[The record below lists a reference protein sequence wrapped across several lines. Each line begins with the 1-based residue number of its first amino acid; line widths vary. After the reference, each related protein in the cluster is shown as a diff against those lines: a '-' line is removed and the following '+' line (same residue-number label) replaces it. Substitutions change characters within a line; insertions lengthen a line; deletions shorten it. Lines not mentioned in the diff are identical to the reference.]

1 MTSERTVLGGPLSDS
16 SLAPALWRPE
26 RLGVES
32 AWYGHVPFAFWL
44 VAQARPSMI
53 VELGVHNGVSYSA
66 FCQAVDRLGLPT
78 RCFAVDTWKGDDHA
92 GHYGEEVLADL
103 TRFHE
108 RYRGFSTL
116 LRMTFDEAAATFTGK
131 CIDLLHID
139 GLHTYEAVRHDYETW
154 LPLLS
159 DNAIVLFH
167 DVNVRERGFGV
178 WRLWSE
184 LRARHPGFEF
194 LHGSGLGVLAPGTQ
208 TPPVISLL
216 SAVTDEAA
224 LANLRHCFSELGE
237 RWHAETWHV
246 SEISALARQVEVLR
260 RELELQ
266 SHRAETLGAELQ
278 TMKQKRDSLSSA
290 AVRDRTIIEHALWE
304 VQRQL
309 EQARAQLEHERMEH
323 GRQIETAQTHAEQLK
338 QARDAILHSTIWRA
352 LAPVRAVGD
361 LVPRGVRRPFHGTVA
376 PPAEPASV
384 LQPPVAALEPEHL
397 VQGPLEP
404 DVTPEDAA
412 NAAHPAPR
420 LLFISGEPETP
431 GHIYRVRR
439 AMEAASRAG
448 ASVCWVAADQ
458 VAQQPELAAGNLAVI
473 VWRARYKQELAAF
486 LEAARRGGSKIVLDI
501 DDLMFRPELAIT
513 ELVDGIR
520 SQGMVE
526 QDAQAHFS
534 DILHTVLSAD
544 LVTCPTAELAQQ
556 IREFQKPAQ
565 VIPNGFDEEQHRM
578 ARLLVRERDLAPGD
592 GLFRIGYAGGTRT
605 HQRDLEIAAPAIA
618 NFLGSHP
625 EARLVLFQTPDGTLP
640 LIDVDE
646 YPDLLTVSD
655 QIEWRSM
662 VPLDRLPEEIAR
674 FDINLA
680 PLEAGNPFCEAKSE
694 SQIL

>member
-1 MTSERTVLGGPLSDS
+1 M
-16 SLAPALWRPE
+16 
-26 RLGVES
+26 
-32 AWYGHVPFAFWL
+32 
-44 VAQARPSMI
+44 
-53 VELGVHNGVSYSA
+53 
-66 FCQAVDRLGLPT
+66 
-78 RCFAVDTWKGDDHA
+78 
-92 GHYGEEVLADL
+92 LADL
-103 TRFHE
+103 TQFHE

-139 GLHTYEAVRHDYETW
+139 GLHTYEAVRHNYETW

-194 LHGSGLGVLAPGTQ
+194 LHGSGLGGGTGTQ

-278 TMKQKRDSLSSA
+278 TMKQKRESLSSA

-431 GHIYRVRR
+431 DISTACGEPWRRPRERGHRYVGWRPIKWRNSRIRR
-439 AMEAASRAG
+439 GKSGGHRLAREVQAG
-448 ASVCWVAADQ
+448 ARGVSRGRAA
-458 VAQQPELAAGNLAVI
+458 
-473 VWRARYKQELAAF
+473 WREQDRP
-486 LEAARRGGSKIVLDI
+486 RHH
-501 DDLMFRPELAIT
+501 DLMFRPELAIT

-556 IREFQKPAQ
+556 IREFQKP
-565 VIPNGFDEEQHRM
+565 R
-578 ARLLVRERDLAPGD
+578 R
-592 GLFRIGYAGGTRT
+592 
-605 HQRDLEIAAPAIA
+605 
-618 NFLGSHP
+618 
-625 EARLVLFQTPDGTLP
+625 
-640 LIDVDE
+640 
-646 YPDLLTVSD
+646 
-655 QIEWRSM
+655 
-662 VPLDRLPEEIAR
+662 
-674 FDINLA
+674 
-680 PLEAGNPFCEAKSE
+680 
-694 SQIL
+694 